1 MSLQRKKNSGG
12 KSMMSQLTLYG
23 EEIETYSN
31 SNANKIGDNDKAF
44 HNWYRFVL
52 SFPPHLV
59 RKYIKQFSLDKECT
73 ILDPF
78 CGTGTTIIEAK
89 LNGIRGIGIESN
101 PMSYF
106 ASKVKTDWDIDWKE
120 LQEKSFEIADN
131 AKDRIKEK
139 GSREL
144 LSLPEEQQRLLI
156 TNSIS
161 PLPLHKSLIL
171 LSEIRKDTDCY
182 VNHQLLAFAS
192 ATVKYASN
200 LRFGPEVGVS
210 KKKKVDVDIVTSWLK
225 EIKVMIND
233 LKNGDKYKLPKS
245 RIIHA
250 DSRDIKNHLSKESV
264 DAVFTSPPYP
274 NEKDYTRTTRLESVL
289 LGFIKNKDEL
299 RNLKRGL
306 LRSNTRNV
314 YKDDRDDEF
323 IANYPEIIKIADEIE
338 KRRISMG
345 KTSGFEK
352 MYHKVTKL
360 YFGGIARHLEN
371 QKIVLKKGAMLG
383 YVVGDQASYLQVY
396 IPTGKL
402 IADIAINIGYELV
415 GIDHFRTRYATAT
428 KKDMN
433 EEIVLLRWMG

>member
-1 MSLQRKKNSGG
+1 MI
-12 KSMMSQLTLYG
+12 SQLTLYG
-23 EEIETYSN
+23 EKIEAYSN
-31 SNANKIGDNDKAF
+31 NNANKIGEYDRAF

-59 RKYIKQFSLDKECT
+59 RKYIKQFGLDNGGT

-101 PMSYF
+101 PMTYY
-106 ASKVKTDWDIDWKE
+106 ASKVKTDWDIDWRE
-120 LQEKSFEIADN
+120 LQDKSFEIADN
-131 AKDRIKEK
+131 VNDRIKETD
-139 GSREL
+139 GREL
-144 LSLPEEQQRLLI
+144 RSLPEEQQRLLI

-171 LSEIRKDTDCY
+171 LSEIRRDKNCCM
-182 VNHQLLAFAS
+182 NHQLLAFAS
-192 ATVKYASN
+192 STVKYASN
-200 LRFGPEVGVS
+200 LRFGPEVGVC
-210 KKKKVDVDIVTSWLK
+210 KKKKEDAKVVTSWLSI
-225 EIKVMIND
+225 IKNMVND
-233 LKNGDKYKLPKS
+233 LKNRDNVKPPES
-245 RIIHA
+245 RMIHA
-250 DSRDIKNHLSKESV
+250 DSRDLQNVLSKESI

-289 LGFIKNKDEL
+289 LGFVKNKDEL
-299 RNLKRGL
+299 RKLKKGL

-314 YKDDRDDEF
+314 YKGDRDGEF
-323 IANYPEIIKIADEIE
+323 ISNYPEIIKIADEIE

-352 MYHKVTKL
+352 TYHKVTRL

-371 QKIVLKKGAMLG
+371 QKSVLKKGAMLG

-402 IADIAINIGYELV
+402 IADIAKNIGYELV

-428 KKDMN
+428 KRNMN

>member
-1 MSLQRKKNSGG
+1 
-12 KSMMSQLTLYG
+12 MMSQLTLYG

-73 ILDPF
+73 VLDPF

-323 IANYPEIIKIADEIE
+323 IAIAWFSLGELEQKNESYENAINNYQQCLNYTGDEILTARALFIIGE
-338 KRRISMG
+338 IL
-345 KTSGFEK
+345 FESK
-352 MYHKVTKL
+352 EFDPAIDYYEDV
-360 YFGGIARHLEN
+360 
-371 QKIVLKKGAMLG
+371 LG
-383 YVVGDQASYLQVY
+383 YDISDDLLGIWNLFIQSDQRVDSFL
-396 IPTGKL
+396 G
-402 IADIAINIGYELV
+402 G
-415 GIDHFRTRYATAT
+415 
-428 KKDMN
+428 
-433 EEIVLLRWMG
+433 